1 METIAIRAAIEF
13 CLHLQEFNFLFEDVC
28 DYFTD
33 RNLQDQFISGLEQF
47 VLSGKFR

>member
-13 CLHLQEFNFLFEDVC
+13 CLNLQEFDFLFQDVC

-33 RNLQDQFISGLEQF
+33 RNMQDSFIAGLEQF
-47 VLSGKFR
+47 VLSGKLR